1 MTDEDVGKETAQARP
16 ISPYL
21 RVTVRI
27 FAAVPGYSDLHP
39 ATCWECDRGKKNDS
53 QILLNDL
60 GVLLGIHLCL
70 ESLNLHTNGTQT
82 FGKGSL
88 HV

>member
-1 MTDEDVGKETAQARP
+1 MTYIRPLVGN
-16 ISPYL
+16 
-21 RVTVRI
+21 VTV
-27 FAAVPGYSDLHP
+27 
-39 ATCWECDRGKKNDS
+39 ATKNDS

-70 ESLNLHTNGTQT
+70 ESLDLHTNGTQT

-88 HV
+88 QV